1 MSPEK
6 TKSLSELYPK
16 IFRMDD
22 SMKSEPFY
30 HYHFECGD
38 GWYDLISMLCL
49 RIQSRID
56 HKSKDMN
63 KEDAEDFQV
72 VAQQVKEKFGGL
84 RFYHSGGDE
93 YIQGIVSFAEAMS
106 YITCEVCGDKA
117 TVRTTGWIRNIC
129 QRCDDSEKE
138 RTKAVDDSQ

>member
-16 IFRMDD
+16 IFGMDD

-38 GWYDLISMLCL
+38 GWYDLISMLCQ

-56 HKSKDMN
+56 HKSKDMS

-72 VAQQVKEKFGGL
+72 VAQQVKQKYSTL
-84 RFYHSGGDE
+84 RFYYSGGDDH
-93 YIQGIVSFAEAMS
+93 IAGLVQMTEAMS
-106 YITCEVCGDKA
+106 GMICEDCGEKAKVITK
-117 TVRTTGWIRNIC
+117 GWITNLCNSCHIKGKLK
-129 QRCDDSEKE
+129 DMGFELK
-138 RTKAVDDSQ
+138 